1 MNEKILPYLLDVVI
15 VIALT
20 TLAALGKLDPIV
32 VVGALGPMLGA
43 KVATHAQK
51 EKSSDTDSSGPKIPP
66 ASALLL
72 LAVGAYKL
80 LSQRQST

>member
-15 VIALT
+15 VVALT
-20 TLAALGKLDPIV
+20 TLAALGKLDAIV

-51 EKSSDTDSSGPKIPP
+51 ESKKSSGDEPKIPP

-72 LAVGAYKL
+72 LLVGAYKL
-80 LSQRQST
+80 LSNRPSA